1 MWLENEKTRNWL
13 CRQVGGSAPFRGGVV
28 KWNCLA
34 ASLSRSRHQ
43 SLYKWARCAVCDY
56 HDNQVF
62 SGRSQRFQRLRLI
75 GRSLVVKCGPPDV
88 KLPGPVDGPGS
99 VDVIILLF
107 RFQSC
112 TEKKGKSFRHLVM
125 GELQEPPLPSC
136 KESTRRRSPHTC
148 F

>member
-1 MWLENEKTRNWL
+1 MKLFGHVSVPLTAA
-13 CRQVGGSAPFRGGVV
+13 GGPG
-28 KWNCLA
+28 
-34 ASLSRSRHQ
+34 
-43 SLYKWARCAVCDY
+43 AVCDY

-75 GRSLVVKCGPPDV
+75 GRSLVVKRGPPDV

-99 VDVIILLF
+99 VNVIILLF

-112 TEKKGKSFRHLVM
+112 TEKRVNLLDIFVM
-125 GELQEPPLPSC
+125 GELQEPLSLPARNP
-136 KESTRRRSPHTC
+136 RRRSPHTC